1 MHFGQILGKSPNFMT
16 ANISGYTVHTNVQVH
31 TVNLMY
37 ISIFISVGPTG
48 EFGGQSKS
56 RTHLPSTIPLTPEEK
71 YAISE
76 KFKLRSYQE
85 ELAETGLRGDNCIIC
100 APTGSGKTLI
110 SARIISNHLIE
121 KQGLGKVVFVVS
133 RVPLTHQQC
142 KHFRSYLPNVH
153 VEDVH
158 GRSERQFHVMLK
170 ESDIV
175 VCTHGIL
182 AKALREQNT
191 KMADISLLILDECH
205 NLRGYSVYSQI
216 MHEYLKTKCRR
227 DLCPQVVGLTATPG
241 AGRTKA
247 VVVSEVRD
255 HLLNMCALMDAPKGF
270 SIVVRNREELDQTV
284 FSASIQVLQTSSRT
298 PNDPFF
304 KIVNDF
310 MERIEAQILVPAAH
324 PRNEFS
330 YVIWVQQLQ
339 SKVSSMPFSQTEH
352 QRHMLSLEYLEAYAN
367 MLCVYEDL
375 TAKYAL
381 DVLEEATEDFKSSNT
396 PQGKA
401 LYEQHSQIREVLIG
415 IASNSS
421 ESEHLKSLSE
431 ILLWRFEDKPN
442 SRAIVFTHTKFH
454 AKCLHQ
460 WIKGIGDPSIKP
472 DICVGHNRSS
482 EVPGMSFHQQQD
494 VLKAFEM
501 GKVNVLLATSV
512 LEEGL
517 DVADCNLV
525 IRFLYVKDEISH
537 KQTGGRGRSDDSQHI
552 SVVPMA
558 SKSHQREL
566 MNKYK
571 DELVE
576 QALKLMNGTDLEG
589 EVAQRQR
596 LILADLDRKQKECVR
611 SFPAERVQLLC
622 KGCREFI
629 CRGSDLRLLH
639 DTHFTLP
646 DLEYIA
652 DKANLSKHAEK
663 GTGLPK
669 SVRMTKNRQIYCKRC
684 GHHKWGITC
693 DFPRPDL
700 PDIEIPV
707 LKCKMIIFRYRHSD
721 DTTDDKMHSK
731 WDKRLFEVQPY
742 LPGHKDDGYSYVEE

>member
-1 MHFGQILGKSPNFMT
+1 
-16 ANISGYTVHTNVQVH
+16 
-31 TVNLMY
+31 MY
-37 ISIFISVGPTG
+37 IFVTIGPT
-48 EFGGQSKS
+48 EKQDPQSKS
-56 RTHLPSTIPLTPEEK
+56 HLPSNVPLTPEEK

-85 ELAETGLRGDNCIIC
+85 ELAETGLRGHNCIIC

-121 KQGLGKVVFVVS
+121 KQGSGRVVFVVS

-153 VEDVH
+153 VEGLH
-158 GRSERQFHVMLK
+158 GGSEGKFHIMLK

-205 NLRGYSVYSQI
+205 NLRGYSVYSKI
-216 MHEYLKTKCRR
+216 MHEYLITKIKYHR

-241 AGRTKA
+241 TGRAKR
-247 VVVSEVRD
+247 VVMSEVRD
-255 HLLNMCALMDAPKGF
+255 HLLNMCALMDAPRGF
-270 SIVVRNREELDQTV
+270 SIVVRNREELDRTV

-310 MERIEAQILVPAAH
+310 MERIEAQILVRAAH

-339 SKVSSMPFSQTEH
+339 SKVSSTHFSQTEH
-352 QRHMLSLEYLEAYAN
+352 QRLMLSLEYLEAYAN

-381 DVLEEATEDFKSSNT
+381 DVLEEATEDFKSSKSHH
-396 PQGKA
+396 GKA
-401 LYEQHSQIREVLIG
+401 LYEQHRQIREVLIR
-415 IASNSS
+415 IASYST

-431 ILLWRFEDKPN
+431 ILKWGFGNKPD
-442 SRAIVFTHTKFH
+442 SRAIVFTRTKYH
-454 AKCLHQ
+454 AKCLNK

-472 DICVGHNRSS
+472 DICVGHKRSS
-482 EVPGMSFHQQQD
+482 EIQGMSDHQQQD
-494 VLKAFEM
+494 VLTAFES

-517 DVADCNLV
+517 DVANCNLV

-589 EVAQRQR
+589 EVVRRQR
-596 LILADLDRKQKECVR
+596 FILADLDKKKQESVR
-611 SFPAERVQLLC
+611 SFPAERVRLLC

-629 CRGSDLRLLH
+629 CCGSDLRLLH

-663 GTGLPK
+663 GAELHETVGI
-669 SVRMTKNRQIYCKRC
+669 TKNRQLFCKKC

-693 DFPRPDL
+693 DFSRPDL

-707 LKCKMIIFRYRHSD
+707 LKCKMIIFQYHYSD
-721 DTTDDKMHSK
+721 VRMDNKNHTN
-731 WDKRLFEVQPY
+731 WGKRLFKVQPY
-742 LPGHKDDGYSYVEE
+742 LPVHKDDDSDVEE

>member
-1 MHFGQILGKSPNFMT
+1 MR
-16 ANISGYTVHTNVQVH
+16 YV
-31 TVNLMY
+31 
-37 ISIFISVGPTG
+37 SIFISVGPTG
-48 EFGGQSKS
+48 ELGGQSKS
-56 RTHLPSTIPLTPEEK
+56 RARLPSNVPLTPEEK
-71 YAISE
+71 YAISD

-121 KQGLGKVVFVVS
+121 KQGFGKVVFVVS

-153 VEDVH
+153 VEGVH

-227 DLCPQVVGLTATPG
+227 DLCSQVVGLTATPG
-241 AGRTKA
+241 AGRTNA

-255 HLLNMCALMDAPKGF
+255 HLLNMCALMDAPRGF
-270 SIVVRNREELDQTV
+270 SIVVRNREELDRTV

-304 KIVNDF
+304 KTVNNF
-310 MERIEAQILVPAAH
+310 MERIEKQILVRAAH

-339 SKVSSMPFSQTEH
+339 SKVSSKHFPQTEH
-352 QRHMLSLEYLEAYAN
+352 QRQMLSLEYLEAYAH

-381 DVLEEATEDFKSSNT
+381 DVLEEKTGDFKSSNT

-401 LYEQHSQIREVLIG
+401 LYQKHRQIREELVR
-415 IASNSS
+415 IASNSP

-442 SRAIVFTHTKFH
+442 SRAIVFTRTKFH

-460 WIKGIGDPSIKP
+460 WIKGIGDPSIRP
-472 DICVGHNRSS
+472 DICVGHSRSS
-482 EVPGMSFHQQQD
+482 EVPGMSTHQQQD

-576 QALKLMNGTDLEG
+576 QALKLMNGTDLKG
-589 EVAQRQR
+589 EVARRQH
-596 LILADLDRKQKECVR
+596 LILADLDRKQQECVR
-611 SFPAERVQLLC
+611 FFPAERVHLLC

-646 DLEYIA
+646 HLEFLA
-652 DKANLSKHAEK
+652 DKVNLSKHAEK

-669 SVRMTKNRQIYCKRC
+669 SARMTKNRQIYCKRC

-707 LKCKMIIFRYRHSD
+707 LKCKMLIFHYHYSD
-721 DTTDDKMHSK
+721 DRTDDKMHSQ
-731 WDKRLFEVQPY
+731 WEKRLFEVQPY
-742 LPGHKDDGYSYVEE
+742 LPGHKDDDSDVEE